1 MKILDR
7 INKQAEL
14 IHSLV
19 DELEAERSYRGV
31 ERLVQLTIQAL
42 MDLGLMVISALGR
55 EPRSYSEIGYVLQEL
70 GVLSESDAELMRSM
84 AGLRNMLVHAYATV
98 NRISEFSRRLKSDAL
113 RISSEIVS
121 KVQERGV
128 DPEENAGEIV
138 EKLAKALKGRV
149 KAAYLFGGRAKGYLL
164 RGDYDV
170 AVLMKE
176 GYSLYEL
183 GEVQVKL
190 AEALGVREEKVDVIC
205 LNSAPPELV
214 VEALRGVPIVEE
226 DPGEMLSLKV
236 RALAELLDLRESKAR
251 LHVR

>member
-1 MKILDR
+1 MKPE
-7 INKQAEL
+7 QAEL
-14 IHSLV
+14 ICSLV
-19 DELEAERSYRGV
+19 DELEV
-31 ERLVQLTIQAL
+31 ER
-42 MDLGLMVISALGR
+42 
-55 EPRSYSEIGYVLQEL
+55 
-70 GVLSESDAELMRSM
+70 
-84 AGLRNMLVHAYATV
+84 
-98 NRISEFSRRLKSDAL
+98 

-121 KVQERGV
+121 KVRERGV
-128 DPEENAGEIV
+128 DPEESVGEIV

-190 AEALGVREEKVDVIC
+190 AEALGVSEEKVDVIC

-226 DPGEMLSLKV
+226 DPGEMLNLKV